1 MVESNTQE
9 PHDQVDF
16 FSQLT
21 SSYSGVDNN
30 FKVSIKDS
38 LPNEVEKNAKQIAA

>member
-1 MVESNTQE
+1 MIESNTQE

-21 SSYSGVDNN
+21 NSYSGLDKN
-30 FKVSIKDS
+30 FSTSIKDE
-38 LPNEVEKNAKQIAA
+38 LLNEVEMNAKEIAS